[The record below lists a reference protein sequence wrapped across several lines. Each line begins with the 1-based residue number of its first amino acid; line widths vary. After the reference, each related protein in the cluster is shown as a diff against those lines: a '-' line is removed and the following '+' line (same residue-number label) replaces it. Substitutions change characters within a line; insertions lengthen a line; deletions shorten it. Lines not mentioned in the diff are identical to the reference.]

1 VIHIS
6 TYPPAPATYS
16 DPNVTASRFL
26 KAPEFVARRL
36 QTLGDLRYV
45 GPLLLTGRMETTG
58 GAIGYEQ
65 VEGIFADAASEVV
78 SPGAEYTITTVG
90 DGAAG
95 LAKVTKWGKDTLI
108 TDESIK
114 RRNMDPVNK
123 GMLKLVNSAAVAI
136 DASVISVVASA
147 ITATRAAVEKWD
159 GSGNTPVILQDILRA
174 KADIRSL
181 NLGYEPNALLVDDS
195 TWAYLASDAVISAA
209 MQRESTLN
217 PIYTGRF
224 SVLAGLLVIPAPAA
238 NLPAGVGTNA
248 WVLDSSQLGF
258 IATENLGGGYQS
270 AGELVESKVM
280 RVDENDAWRLRAR
293 ANFVPVVTDAG
304 AGFKIS
310 GVA

>member
-1 VIHIS
+1 VIHIA

-26 KAPEFVARRL
+26 KNPVFVARRL

-45 GPLLLTGRMETTG
+45 GPSLLTGRMETTG

-65 VEGIFADAASEVV
+65 VEGIFADAASEAVA
-78 SPGAEYTITTVG
+78 PGAEYTITTVG

-108 TDESIK
+108 TDEAIK

-147 ITATRAAVEKWD
+147 ITATRAAKQKWD
-159 GSGNTPVILQDILRA
+159 GTGTAPSILQDILRA
-174 KADIRSL
+174 KADVRGL
-181 NLGYEPNALLVDDS
+181 NLGYEPNVLLVDDS
-195 TWAYLASDAVISAA
+195 TWAYLASDPTIAAA

-224 SVLAGLLVIPAPAA
+224 EVLAGLLVIPAPAA

-248 WVLDSSQLGF
+248 WVLDSNQLGF

-280 RVDENDAWRLRAR
+280 RLDENDAWRLRAR
-293 ANFVPVVTDAG
+293 ANFVPVVTDPG

-310 GVA
+310 TVA